1 MNPRFAGR
9 YRLLKA
15 LGRGG
20 MGEVFLALD
29 LTTGTECALKRL
41 KPRGSF
47 DLPDLRR
54 EFDALTRVRHPAVV
68 AALELGL
75 DEVGAPFYTMEYVP
89 GRTADAAL
97 ARGDWAALCFVG
109 AEVAHG
115 LEALHPAGVVHG
127 DLKPSNLLVI
137 PGPAP
142 GARPAAVRML
152 DFGLAALF
160 GADNVGHHGTPGFA
174 APEVVRGE
182 AASPASDLYGLGS
195 TLYALAAGRQP
206 FGEGRPSSVLRRQR
220 AGPLPARLL
229 EEAGAPPALT
239 RLILRMLSPEI
250 DERPR
255 DAHEVR
261 RELER
266 IHPAAARPLAE
277 RMQAELVLGREREIA
292 RLAAEGP
299 AAASR
304 ARVTV
309 LRGEPGAGKSALLST
324 LAARTALAGKG
335 VVMLSCAG
343 DAASGIL
350 ALARRLAVEAGSGT
364 GGAAPPEAVREMLA
378 CDTDALSEKDVA
390 ALADAAV
397 AWSRAWADRQGAP
410 LLLLDDFD
418 RLDPDARAFVR
429 RLVLHPHAPPARW
442 VWARRGSAAGAPE
455 DERLLLE
462 AGVADAMEL
471 SPLGEPDLARLAAAR
486 LGQPA
491 PAALVEFL
499 WSGCRGHPG
508 LAIELLRAAAAA
520 GALREDD
527 TGLIVAADE
536 LSQIRAPASFEES
549 LLARLDALGGAAAE
563 AALALAVST
572 RPEPASRLHAIAPAA
587 NEALLAR
594 LVEAGLAARD
604 EAGGFRLTPP
614 ALSSALLERLPES
627 ARKELHAAALAAGP
641 LPAAERFA
649 HLAAAGR
656 VGEALEAA
664 AAALAARED
673 YGIAVR
679 AAEIAEGEG
688 PAQAAAWH
696 ERAARALAARGR
708 YAAAAPHAARALEL
722 EPAAIERPARWVLL
736 STATVRSGNPKDL
749 ALITARALA
758 EPLPPAMR
766 SRLLSNDAARLIAAA
781 DLDRARAV
789 AREALAL
796 AQDDGD
802 REALGV
808 AALTLAS
815 VVGSGGPP
823 GEFDALTALAL
834 DAFTRSGN
842 LTGQLRARVSR
853 GNAARRRERR
863 DEARGIYHEASAI
876 AREHRLRLALEE
888 LLVNSGGN
896 QLEDGRFAEARDEL
910 TEAARLALE
919 DGRPRGAAI
928 AIAHLAQLEG
938 LCGRRASA
946 LRHAHHATR
955 LAGAYLPEQEAF
967 AWRSLS
973 QAERNAGRRGRAL
986 AAARRALALS
996 ARYENVADEDW
1007 CRIEMGR
1014 AAAAAGRWSDA
1025 GRVWGA
1031 ALESRRPGITS
1042 GFLMLLALAGRA
1054 ALRGGDL
1061 EGAAARL
1068 AEADRGLGSQASPY
1082 AAAVA
1087 ETLRAELALARG
1099 RMAEGADAAGRALE
1113 RFRSLGAFPERA
1125 QAALELARIVL
1136 ARDGESRAPVGAWL
1150 ELAAAGFERLGDHR
1164 SREQA
1169 LALTVDWLRRIGTG
1183 ESRPARARDLLR
1195 AVSRLL
1201 DSISDFRELTRRA
1214 MRLAV
1219 EQLDA
1224 ERGVLLLADAEGS
1237 VLSPVAEHGAVDA
1250 DTRRDAVGYS
1260 RRVVQRVAESGGSL
1274 LITDAP
1280 SDPEARSPSVL
1291 DLRLRS
1297 IVCVPMHLGGRVVGA
1312 VYLDDSRRPDVFGDE
1327 DRALLEG
1334 FAHLMAVAIE
1344 KSRGHEEMVRA
1355 NEQLVGENLSLRKE
1369 VGARFHPQSL
1379 IGGSLAMERVL
1390 ALAER
1395 AAQVNSTVL
1404 LTGENGTGKELIARI
1419 LHHGGKRRLKPFVAV
1434 NCGAI
1439 PKTLLESELFGI
1451 LPQVATGVRGRDG
1464 RFVQADGGTLFLDEI
1479 GEMPLEQQVA
1489 LLSAISNREI
1499 TPVGGGN
1506 PIPVDVRIIAAT
1518 NVNLLQMLEQGTF
1531 REDLYYRLHVI
1542 PIEIPPLRERKADI
1556 PALARHFVE
1565 LYAHQQERKVPRLA
1579 REFMAALVQSDWPG
1593 NVRELQNYVER
1604 VLAMTPGDTLYPNPP
1619 PRHPG
1624 SEPSVPRRQRG
1635 MRLADIVKELECSA
1649 VSDALERTRG
1659 NQSLAAR
1666 ELGMTEQSLRYRVRK
1681 YRLADARRNQ
1691 RTRRNR

>member
-1 MNPRFAGR
+1 
-9 YRLLKA
+9 
-15 LGRGG
+15 
-20 MGEVFLALD
+20 
-29 LTTGTECALKRL
+29 
-41 KPRGSF
+41 
-47 DLPDLRR
+47 
-54 EFDALTRVRHPAVV
+54 
-68 AALELGL
+68 
-75 DEVGAPFYTMEYVP
+75 
-89 GRTADAAL
+89 
-97 ARGDWAALCFVG
+97 
-109 AEVAHG
+109 
-115 LEALHPAGVVHG
+115 
-127 DLKPSNLLVI
+127 
-137 PGPAP
+137 
-142 GARPAAVRML
+142 
-152 DFGLAALF
+152 
-160 GADNVGHHGTPGFA
+160 
-174 APEVVRGE
+174 
-182 AASPASDLYGLGS
+182 
-195 TLYALAAGRQP
+195 
-206 FGEGRPSSVLRRQR
+206 
-220 AGPLPARLL
+220 
-229 EEAGAPPALT
+229 
-239 RLILRMLSPEI
+239 
-250 DERPR
+250 
-255 DAHEVR
+255 
-261 RELER
+261 
-266 IHPAAARPLAE
+266 
-277 RMQAELVLGREREIA
+277 LVLGREREIA

-324 LAARTALAGKG
+324 LAARAALAGKG

-343 DAASGIL
+343 DAASAIL

-364 GGAAPPEAVREMLA
+364 GGAAPTEAVREMLA
-378 CDTDALSEKDVA
+378 CETDTLSEKDVA

-442 VWARRGSAAGAPE
+442 VWARRGSAAGAPD

-656 VGEALEAA
+656 AGEALEAA
-664 AAALAARED
+664 AAALAAR
-673 YGIAVR
+673 
-679 AAEIAEGEG
+679 
-688 PAQAAAWH
+688 
-696 ERAARALAARGR
+696 GR
-708 YAAAAPHAARALEL
+708 YDAAAPHAARALEL

-823 GEFDALTALAL
+823 EEFDALTALAL
-834 DAFTRSGN
+834 DSFTRSGN

-1031 ALESRRPGITS
+1031 ALESRRPGITN

-1068 AEADRGLGSQASPY
+1068 AEAERGLGSQASPY

-1099 RMAEGADAAGRALE
+1099 RMAEGADAA
-1113 RFRSLGAFPERA
+1113 
-1125 QAALELARIVL
+1125 
-1136 ARDGESRAPVGAWL
+1136 
-1150 ELAAAGFERLGDHR
+1150 
-1164 SREQA
+1164 
-1169 LALTVDWLRRIGTG
+1169 
-1183 ESRPARARDLLR
+1183 
-1195 AVSRLL
+1195 
-1201 DSISDFRELTRRA
+1201 
-1214 MRLAV
+1214 
-1219 EQLDA
+1219 
-1224 ERGVLLLADAEGS
+1224 
-1237 VLSPVAEHGAVDA
+1237 
-1250 DTRRDAVGYS
+1250 
-1260 RRVVQRVAESGGSL
+1260 
-1274 LITDAP
+1274 
-1280 SDPEARSPSVL
+1280 
-1291 DLRLRS
+1291 
-1297 IVCVPMHLGGRVVGA
+1297 
-1312 VYLDDSRRPDVFGDE
+1312 
-1327 DRALLEG
+1327 
-1334 FAHLMAVAIE
+1334 
-1344 KSRGHEEMVRA
+1344 
-1355 NEQLVGENLSLRKE
+1355 
-1369 VGARFHPQSL
+1369 
-1379 IGGSLAMERVL
+1379 
-1390 ALAER
+1390 
-1395 AAQVNSTVL
+1395 
-1404 LTGENGTGKELIARI
+1404 
-1419 LHHGGKRRLKPFVAV
+1419 
-1434 NCGAI
+1434 
-1439 PKTLLESELFGI
+1439 
-1451 LPQVATGVRGRDG
+1451 
-1464 RFVQADGGTLFLDEI
+1464 
-1479 GEMPLEQQVA
+1479 
-1489 LLSAISNREI
+1489 
-1499 TPVGGGN
+1499 
-1506 PIPVDVRIIAAT
+1506 
-1518 NVNLLQMLEQGTF
+1518 
-1531 REDLYYRLHVI
+1531 
-1542 PIEIPPLRERKADI
+1542 
-1556 PALARHFVE
+1556 
-1565 LYAHQQERKVPRLA
+1565 
-1579 REFMAALVQSDWPG
+1579 
-1593 NVRELQNYVER
+1593 
-1604 VLAMTPGDTLYPNPP
+1604 
-1619 PRHPG
+1619 
-1624 SEPSVPRRQRG
+1624 
-1635 MRLADIVKELECSA
+1635 
-1649 VSDALERTRG
+1649 
-1659 NQSLAAR
+1659 
-1666 ELGMTEQSLRYRVRK
+1666 
-1681 YRLADARRNQ
+1681 
-1691 RTRRNR
+1691 